1 MTQWT
6 FKDICEAGR
15 CGVELKVKARK
26 GAERSLRKGWGKSG
40 VSGQKR
46 VGPGVEGQREETG
59 NRKWGWRESRGQ
71 GQEAKLS

>member
-1 MTQWT
+1 M
-6 FKDICEAGR
+6 
-15 CGVELKVKARK
+15 KARK

-71 GQEAKLS
+71 GQKAKLS